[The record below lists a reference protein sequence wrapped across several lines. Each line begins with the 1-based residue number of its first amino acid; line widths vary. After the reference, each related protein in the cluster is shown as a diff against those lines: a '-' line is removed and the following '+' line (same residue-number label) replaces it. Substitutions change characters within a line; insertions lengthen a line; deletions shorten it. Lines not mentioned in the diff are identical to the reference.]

1 MILQAL
7 NEYYRRADDLAPPG
21 WIRRGIDYLIV
32 LDKYGNCVNLECVQD
47 EVKGKAIPHPMLVP
61 HIGKQ
66 ALKHNNSG
74 TDANLLWDKSGFV
87 LGGDGKGRA
96 KLKSF
101 IKTIEQWFP
110 SSSDD
115 GIIAVLKFSRSML
128 GQANART
135 ELLNRFGVRELFD
148 EKEHDI
154 AFKLLN
160 DIEPVHSRHHVRE
173 NYERQRKGATGQG
186 EVIGN
191 CLVTGAEGVPIALN
205 ETVLKGIYRG
215 QSAGVNIVS
224 FNSRAFESYGKRE
237 RKGENAPI
245 SQSVS
250 FAYSTALNSLLQSS
264 KQKLQIA
271 DATTV
276 FWASEQH
283 AMEDMFGDIL
293 GDNPERGTAALKDM
307 LNAAKSGRFILGAAS
322 AKFHV
327 LGVAAPSNSRVAVR
341 FYREAEAIELAMH
354 LIGHF
359 EDLRVT
365 ADTVHYSIKRL
376 LRSIAIRGEDENIPD
391 GLSAE
396 FMRAI
401 VEGRPYPNVLLSAV
415 VQRCRAEQ
423 SKRDKQRGWQ
433 NVSAER
439 AALLKACL
447 NRTIRRNN
455 QNSTELET
463 PFTPMLDMSNPNR
476 AYRLGRL
483 FATLE
488 KVQEEANL
496 LDKMNATIRDKYYSA
511 ASSTP
516 STVFST
522 LIRLNQHHLS
532 KLRKNT
538 ETKGLSVIR
547 EKLIQEIVNG
557 LNDFPTHLALPDQ
570 GRFAL
575 GYYHQRQDFFKKNIT
590 TPDEPSNN

>member
-7 NEYYRRADDLAPPG
+7 NDYYRRAPDLAPAG
-21 WIRRGIDYLIV
+21 WIRRGMDYLIV
-32 LDKYGNCVNLECVQD
+32 LDKEGRCINLERIQD
-47 EVKGKAIPHPMLVP
+47 EVKGKAVPHQMLVP

-87 LGGDGKGRA
+87 LGGDGKGKA
-96 KLKSF
+96 KLESF
-101 IKTIEQWFP
+101 IATIEHWFP
-110 SSSDD
+110 SSTDD
-115 GIIAVLKFSRSML
+115 GILAVLKFSSAML
-128 GQANART
+128 EQTNART
-135 ELLNRFGVRELFD
+135 ELLKRFGVKELFD
-148 EKEHDI
+148 EKERDI
-154 AFKLLN
+154 AFKLHGDL
-160 DIEPVHSRHHVRE
+160 EPIHARRQVRE
-173 NYERQRKGATGQG
+173 DYERQHTQSAD
-186 EVIGN
+186 ENEIMGN

-205 ETVLKGIYRG
+205 ETVLKGIYGG

-224 FNSRAFESYGKRE
+224 FNARAFESYGKRE

-245 SQSVS
+245 SKAAS
-250 FAYSTALNSLLQSS
+250 FAYSTALNGLLQSPT
-264 KQKLQIA
+264 QKLQVA

-283 AMEDMFGDIL
+283 AMEGWFGEIL
-293 GDNPERGTAALKDM
+293 GDDPERGTEALKAM
-307 LNAAKSGRFILGAAS
+307 LNAAKSGHFTIGEPKAR
-322 AKFHV
+322 FHV
-327 LGVAAPSNSRVAVR
+327 LGLAAPSNSRVAVR
-341 FYREAEAIELAMH
+341 FYLETETMELANQ
-354 LIGHF
+354 LISHF

-365 ADTVHYSIKRL
+365 ESTVHYSIKRL
-376 LRSIAIRGEDENIPD
+376 LRCIAVRGEDKNIPD

-401 VEGRPYPNVLLSAV
+401 VEGQSYPTVLLSAV

-433 NVSAER
+433 NVTAER
-439 AALLKACL
+439 AALVKACL

-455 QNSTELET
+455 QNSTEPET
-463 PFTPMLDMSNPNR
+463 LFTPMLDPTNPNR

-488 KVQEEANL
+488 KVQEEANQL
-496 LDKMNATIRDKYYSA
+496 EKLNATIRDKYYGA

-516 STVFST
+516 RTVFST

-532 KLRKNT
+532 KLRKDK
-538 ETKGLSVIR
+538 ETKGLSVVR
-547 EKLIQEIVNG
+547 EKLIQEIANG
-557 LNDFPTHLALPDQ
+557 LNDFPAHLTLPDQ

-575 GYYHQRQDFFKKNIT
+575 GYYHQRQDFFKGKPN